1 MQPTGL
7 AAMAQLGIGDEVM
20 AHGAKVDCLY
30 GVNAVGRRVIDIRY
44 GRWKP
49 GMKSRNSAAW
59 PSLTFGSLRMAPTP
73 NCETKPA

>member
-30 GVNAVGRRVIDIRY
+30 GVNAVGRREIDIRY

-49 GMKSRNSAAW
+49 GSG
-59 PSLTFGSLRMAPTP
+59 LGHG
-73 NCETKPA
+73 